1 MIKFNKN
8 QIESLENVKN
18 REELCEK
25 IYAYILSHKDS
36 FKEYQVD
43 YEHLKLNIYAS
54 FDLLISQLL
63 TDNEVISQLI
73 VWNTILRKG
82 ILLDNDVQ
90 QFIYG
95 SNLKARDLLSTLEFH
110 ELREH

>member
-36 FKEYQVD
+36 FKERGGSGN
-43 YEHLKLNIYAS
+43 LN
-54 FDLLISQLL
+54 
-63 TDNEVISQLI
+63 
-73 VWNTILRKG
+73 NTYK
-82 ILLDNDVQ
+82 
-90 QFIYG
+90 
-95 SNLKARDLLSTLEFH
+95 
-110 ELREH
+110 